1 MCLRHDPAERWSV
14 AGKATRVY
22 RNGSL
27 RSLSLPNSRFMRID
41 GCSPLRI
48 GYTNNVSEPLD
59 RTCAGRVLPKRD
71 VSSHLIITG
80 RIFRKNSPKVLG
92 VEYHQWS
99 RSDRPNQALNISVL
113 PGRAERGGPIS
124 DAHCSRAG
132 LECGAAPSRCK
143 SPRKKIKSMTCP
155 TSASGHVA
163 RPPVL
168 IGGPPHAATSYNMH
182 PCDAPAPAAGRLHK
196 PIPLA
201 SRRSD
206 RSCAGSTTDARWR

>member
-1 MCLRHDPAERWSV
+1 MPPAIRCSKRNVRISNFEQPQPISGNPPPDRDMPDAHDLDTLV
-14 AGKATRVY
+14 TRQ
-22 RNGSL
+22 L
-27 RSLSLPNSRFMRID
+27 L
-41 GCSPLRI
+41 
-48 GYTNNVSEPLD
+48 TN
-59 RTCAGRVLPKRD
+59 R
-71 VSSHLIITG
+71 
-80 RIFRKNSPKVLG
+80 
-92 VEYHQWS
+92 YHQWS

>member
-1 MCLRHDPAERWSV
+1 MIALLCFFLTLFTSPFKSKSRASGVPKMNNATVRIMTGS
-14 AGKATRVY
+14 KATQDYVDVRAPPSTFDSDDIDVA
-22 RNGSL
+22 
-27 RSLSLPNSRFMRID
+27 RIHKQL
-41 GCSPLRI
+41 GCTEWR
-48 GYTNNVSEPLD
+48 
-59 RTCAGRVLPKRD
+59 KRD
-71 VSSHLIITG
+71 VPKAGGLANDASWPSAYPSRMLAFTAIPPRRGHRAGVTVLRLNCSH
-80 RIFRKNSPKVLG
+80 
-92 VEYHQWS
+92 
-99 RSDRPNQALNISVL
+99 
-113 PGRAERGGPIS
+113 
-124 DAHCSRAG
+124 AG

-143 SPRKKIKSMTCP
+143 SPRKKITMTCP

-182 PCDAPAPAAGRLHK
+182 PCDAPAPAAGRPHK